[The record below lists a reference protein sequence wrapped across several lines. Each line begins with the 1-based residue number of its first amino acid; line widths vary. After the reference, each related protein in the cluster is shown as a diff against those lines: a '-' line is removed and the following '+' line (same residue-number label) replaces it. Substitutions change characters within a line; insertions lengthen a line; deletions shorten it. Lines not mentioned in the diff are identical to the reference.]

1 MINQHNGA
9 GAGGDNDNGGIAG
22 HANATMGTKGD
33 LLNNKLAMDKSGVDS
48 NQKIDLKKL
57 MMISMKSETSNEKDF
72 YKRSLEMKFGN
83 TPPVQSLSGG
93 KSLDLN
99 VALPE
104 LKKNFEY
111 DDIKFFDN
119 FEQKFTDL
127 IEDKHNGLYF
137 PNL

>member
-1 MINQHNGA
+1 MINHNNGA
-9 GAGGDNDNGGIAG
+9 GAGGDNDNEKIAG
-22 HANATMGTKGD
+22 HANATMGNKGD
-33 LLNNKLAMDKSGVDS
+33 LLNNKLAIQSSGVDS